1 MSERIEQLIRDYPK
15 MKTEQRCLFHQ
26 ISDFRGITEQEMIDT
41 MYFSQPEGE
50 RVQTSGTA
58 NKTASIALNYRERME
73 RINLEWYE
81 HLEKEY
87 LDLTEELRFFESAVK
102 SVSGMPGT
110 VLSDLVFG
118 QMTWDKVAEKHY
130 ISRRSVGNYRA
141 KAIVELEKMYQRH
154 DDEVVAYMLS

>member
-1 MSERIEQLIRDYPK
+1 
-15 MKTEQRCLFHQ
+15 
-26 ISDFRGITEQEMIDT
+26 MIDT

-73 RINLEWYE
+73 RINQEWYE

-102 SVSGMPGT
+102 SVSGMSGT
-110 VLSDLVFG
+110 VLLIWSSVRWPGTRWQKSIISAEGRSATTG
-118 QMTWDKVAEKHY
+118 QRLSWNWKKCISVMTM
-130 ISRRSVGNYRA
+130 RSWR
-141 KAIVELEKMYQRH
+141 IC
-154 DDEVVAYMLS
+154 

>member
-73 RINLEWYE
+73 RINQEWYE

-110 VLSDLVFG
+110 ELLIWS
-118 QMTWDKVAEKHY
+118 
-130 ISRRSVGNYRA
+130 SVR
-141 KAIVELEKMYQRH
+141 
-154 DDEVVAYMLS
+154 

>member
-1 MSERIEQLIRDYPK
+1 M
-15 MKTEQRCLFHQ
+15 
-26 ISDFRGITEQEMIDT
+26 
-41 MYFSQPEGE
+41 
-50 RVQTSGTA
+50 QTSGTA

-73 RINLEWYE
+73 RINQEWYE

-118 QMTWDKVAEKHY
+118 QMTWDTVAEKHY

-154 DDEVVAYMLS
+154 DDDIVAYMLS

>member
-73 RINLEWYE
+73 RINQEWYE
-81 HLEKEY
+81 HLEKQLVE
-87 LDLTEELRFFESAVK
+87 LTDELNFFEGALRALPVNISQV
-102 SVSGMPGT
+102 MW
-110 VLSDLVFG
+110 DLVVEG
-118 QMTWDKVAEKHY
+118 MTWDEILH
-130 ISRRSVGNYRA
+130 STCPEGF
-141 KAIVELEKMYQRH
+141 
-154 DDEVVAYMLS
+154 

>member
-58 NKTASIALNYRERME
+58 NKTACIALNYRERME
-73 RINLEWYE
+73 RIN
-81 HLEKEY
+81 
-87 LDLTEELRFFESAVK
+87 
-102 SVSGMPGT
+102 
-110 VLSDLVFG
+110 
-118 QMTWDKVAEKHY
+118 
-130 ISRRSVGNYRA
+130 
-141 KAIVELEKMYQRH
+141 
-154 DDEVVAYMLS
+154 